1 MERGMEDRDMTIARG
16 IAQGAA
22 QHPVFT
28 DLAKK
33 GLVDFLRQQ
42 IIDAEWQIARHK
54 ASIEAY
60 EAAIKTITERY
71 TTPV

>member
-1 MERGMEDRDMTIARG
+1 MEDRDMTIARG

-22 QHPVFT
+22 GTPVFT

-42 IIDAEWQIARHK
+42 IVDAEWQIARHR
-54 ASIEAY
+54 ATIDAY

-71 TTPV
+71 TAPA